1 MRINGPES
9 LSMNAD
15 NMESA
20 ALLNTFIVTPSYL
33 IKKKSDFT
41 SGIKQLTESGFNVI
55 NPEFPQALPSPR
67 EKAEQ
72 IHAAFAEPG
81 IDMILALRGGYSAM
95 KILPFLDFELIRKH
109 PKIIAGFS
117 DLSALLNPIFE
128 RTGQVALHAPM
139 LINLDTPTAF
149 TLNSLINA
157 VKGYPEKNL
166 LKGAPCKVYQP
177 GSTAGILKGGNLIT
191 LTALI
196 DTDWEVETPGAILF
210 LEDVDEELHQVD
222 RYLTQWILAG
232 KFKDIK
238 ALIIGDFRG
247 LRSKQVYDILASQM
261 ELNFPVVHC
270 PYIGHVANKITLPI
284 GAEVELQTKRK
295 QLLIKRMSFGRQPMN
310 VLWLIMICISIV
322 FAIFTGNLEAFTKSI
337 FDGAKAAVE
346 ISLFLLGI
354 VSVWL
359 GITRILEDSGLIYRI
374 AHLFRPIISRF

>member
-1 MRINGPES
+1 
-9 LSMNAD
+9 
-15 NMESA
+15 MEIA
-20 ALLNTFIVTPSYL
+20 PLLNIFIVTPSYL
-33 IKKKSDFT
+33 IKKKRDFN

-55 NPEFPQALPSPR
+55 NPQFPNVLPSPR

-72 IHAAFAEPG
+72 IHAAFADPG
-81 IDMILALRGGYSAM
+81 VDMILALRGGYSAM

-139 LINLDTPTAF
+139 LINLGTPTAF
-149 TLNSLINA
+149 TLNSLSNA

-166 LKGAPCKVYQP
+166 LKGAPCKIYQP
-177 GSTAGILKGGNLIT
+177 GSAAGILKGGNLIT

-196 DTDWEVETPGAILF
+196 DTNWEIDTPGAILF
-210 LEDVDEELHQVD
+210 LEDVDEKLHQVD

-247 LRSKQVYDILASQM
+247 LRSRQIYDILASQM
-261 ELNFPVVHC
+261 ELTFPVVHC

-284 GAEVELQTKRK
+284 GAEVELQTNRK
-295 QLLIKRMSFGRQPMN
+295 QLVIKRMSFPGGR
-310 VLWLIMICISIV
+310 
-322 FAIFTGNLEAFTKSI
+322 
-337 FDGAKAAVE
+337 
-346 ISLFLLGI
+346 
-354 VSVWL
+354 
-359 GITRILEDSGLIYRI
+359 R
-374 AHLFRPIISRF
+374 

>member
-1 MRINGPES
+1 
-9 LSMNAD
+9 L
-15 NMESA
+15 ESA

-33 IKKKSDFT
+33 IKKKRDFT

-67 EKAEQ
+67 QKAEQ
-72 IHAAFAEPG
+72 IHEAFAEPG
-81 IDMILALRGGYSAM
+81 VDMILALRGGYSAM

-128 RTGQVALHAPM
+128 RTGQVTLHAPM

-166 LKGAPCKVYQP
+166 FKGAPCKVYQP
-177 GSTAGILKGGNLIT
+177 GSAAGILKGGNLIT

-196 DTDWEVETPGAILF
+196 DTDWEIETPGAILF
-210 LEDVDEELHQVD
+210 LEDVDEKLHQVD

-284 GAEVELQTKRK
+284 GAEVELHTNRK
-295 QLLIKRMSFGRQPMN
+295 QLLIKRMSFPG
-310 VLWLIMICISIV
+310 
-322 FAIFTGNLEAFTKSI
+322 GN
-337 FDGAKAAVE
+337 
-346 ISLFLLGI
+346 
-354 VSVWL
+354 
-359 GITRILEDSGLIYRI
+359 R
-374 AHLFRPIISRF
+374 

>member
-1 MRINGPES
+1 
-9 LSMNAD
+9 L
-15 NMESA
+15 ESA

-177 GSTAGILKGGNLIT
+177 GSAAGILKGGNLIT

-196 DTDWEVETPGAILF
+196 DTDWEIETPGAILF
-210 LEDVDEELHQVD
+210 LEDVDEKLHQVD

-295 QLLIKRMSFGRQPMN
+295 QLLIKRMSFPG
-310 VLWLIMICISIV
+310 
-322 FAIFTGNLEAFTKSI
+322 GN
-337 FDGAKAAVE
+337 
-346 ISLFLLGI
+346 
-354 VSVWL
+354 
-359 GITRILEDSGLIYRI
+359 R
-374 AHLFRPIISRF
+374 

>member
-1 MRINGPES
+1 
-9 LSMNAD
+9 MNAD

-33 IKKKSDFT
+33 IKKKRDFT
-41 SGIKQLTESGFNVI
+41 SGIKQLTESGFNII
-55 NPEFPQALPSPR
+55 NPEFPKALPSPR

-81 IDMILALRGGYSAM
+81 VDMILALRGGYSAM

-177 GSTAGILKGGNLIT
+177 GSAAGILKGGNLIT

-196 DTDWEVETPGAILF
+196 DTDWEIDTPGAILF
-210 LEDVDEELHQVD
+210 LEDVDEKLHQVD

-284 GAEVELQTKRK
+284 GAEVELHTNRK
-295 QLLIKRMSFGRQPMN
+295 QLLIKRMSFPG
-310 VLWLIMICISIV
+310 
-322 FAIFTGNLEAFTKSI
+322 GN
-337 FDGAKAAVE
+337 
-346 ISLFLLGI
+346 
-354 VSVWL
+354 
-359 GITRILEDSGLIYRI
+359 R
-374 AHLFRPIISRF
+374 

>member
-33 IKKKSDFT
+33 IKKKRDFT

-55 NPEFPQALPSPR
+55 NPEFPKALPSPR

-81 IDMILALRGGYSAM
+81 VDMILALRGGYSAM

-177 GSTAGILKGGNLIT
+177 GSAAGILKGGNLIT

-196 DTDWEVETPGAILF
+196 DTDWEIETPGAILF
-210 LEDVDEELHQVD
+210 LEDVDEKLHQVD

-270 PYIGHVANKITLPI
+270 PYIGHAANKITLPI
-284 GAEVELQTKRK
+284 GAEVELHTNRK
-295 QLLIKRMSFGRQPMN
+295 QLLIKRMSFPG
-310 VLWLIMICISIV
+310 
-322 FAIFTGNLEAFTKSI
+322 GN
-337 FDGAKAAVE
+337 
-346 ISLFLLGI
+346 
-354 VSVWL
+354 
-359 GITRILEDSGLIYRI
+359 R
-374 AHLFRPIISRF
+374 